1 MGSCLLRLPEDEGVT
16 LSGPVTRRLLE
27 QGDGDAALL
36 YICLLRRRG
45 AISMAQAAQELRWD
59 ARRTAAAEDK
69 LRQMEL
75 LGPAQPERAGES
87 QPSREPPTYQRQDV
101 TDCLE
106 KDGIFRALTAE
117 VERKLG
123 KRLSTPDLSMLLG
136 LYDYL
141 GLPPD
146 VIFLLVGHCA
156 ERTARQYGPG
166 RRPTMRQIEK
176 EGYAWARRGLDT
188 QERAAAYLRQYAQRQ
203 ERMPSYMR
211 ALQLGDR
218 APAPSEEKY
227 LLTWLDWGFPP
238 ETVALA
244 YDRTML
250 RCHELKWGYL
260 NGILKNWHGK
270 GLHTPEEVETGDSA
284 PERRSAGPQAPE
296 AQSGASV
303 DPRIAEMR
311 RYMKKRGG
319 GES

>member
-45 AISMAQAAQELRWD
+45 AISTAQAAQELHWD
-59 ARRTAAAEDK
+59 AQRTAAAEDK

-75 LGPAQPERAGES
+75 LGPAQPEREP
-87 QPSREPPTYQRQDV
+87 QPSQEPPTYQRQDV
-101 TDCLE
+101 TECLE

-156 ERTARQYGPG
+156 QRTARQYGPG

-176 EGYAWARRGLDT
+176 EGYAWARMGIDT
-188 QERAAAYLRQYAQRQ
+188 QAAADAYLRTYAQRQ
-203 ERMPSYMR
+203 GVLPQYMK

-218 APAPSEEKY
+218 PPAPSEEKY
-227 LLTWLDWGFPP
+227 ILAWQEMGFGP
-238 ETVALA
+238 EAVALA
-244 YDRTML
+244 YDKTVL
-250 RCHELKWGYL
+250 KCHELKWAYC
-260 NGILKNWHGK
+260 NGILKKWNEA
-270 GLHTPEEVETGDSA
+270 GLHTVEEIQAGDRPAARRGDQQSPRDTET
-284 PERRSAGPQAPE
+284 
-296 AQSGASV
+296 
-303 DPRIAEMR
+303 EMR
-311 RYMKKRGG
+311 RYMQELHRNRR
-319 GES
+319 

>member
-45 AISMAQAAQELRWD
+45 AISTAQAAQELRWD
-59 ARRTAAAEDK
+59 AQRTAAAEDK

-75 LGPAQPERAGES
+75 LGPAQPEREP
-87 QPSREPPTYQRQDV
+87 QPSQEPPTYQRQDV
-101 TDCLE
+101 TECLE

-156 ERTARQYGPG
+156 QRTARQYGPG

-203 ERMPSYMR
+203 ERMPAYMR

-238 ETVALA
+238 ETVAQVGLSQRHFEKLA
-244 YDRTML
+244 QQGPPHPRGGGE
-250 RCHELKWGYL
+250 RGQRA
-260 NGILKNWHGK
+260 G
-270 GLHTPEEVETGDSA
+270 A
-284 PERRSAGPQAPE
+284 PERRAPGPGGPERRLGGPPHRRNAPVHE
-296 AQSGASV
+296 K
-303 DPRIAEMR
+303 E
-311 RYMKKRGG
+311 RGR
-319 GES
+319 

>member
-1 MGSCLLRLPEDEGVT
+1 MVGSCLLHLPEDEGVT
-16 LSGPVTRRLLE
+16 LSGPVTRRLL
-27 QGDGDAALL
+27 GGGSGDAALL
-36 YICLLRRRG
+36 YICLLHRRG
-45 AISMAQAAQELRWD
+45 SISPEQAGQELRWD
-59 ARRTAAAEDK
+59 RLRTQSAEDA
-69 LRQMEL
+69 LRQMGL
-75 LGPAQPERAGES
+75 LGPAQPSAEAV
-87 QPSREPPTYQRQDV
+87 PAPEPPVYQRQDV
-101 TDCLE
+101 ADSLE
-106 KDGIFRALTAE
+106 RDGAFRALTAE

-123 KRLSTPDLSMLLG
+123 KRLSTPDLSILLG

-141 GLPPD
+141 GLPAD
-146 VIFLLVGHCA
+146 VIFLLVGHCT

-188 QERAAAYLRQYAQRQ
+188 QERAARYLKQYARQ
-203 ERMPSYMR
+203 QGRLPQYMR

-218 APAPSEEKY
+218 PAAPSEEKY
-227 LLTWLDWGFPP
+227 LLAWLDWGFPP

-270 GLHTPEEVETGDSA
+270 GLHTPEEVEAGDQA
-284 PERRSAGPQAPE
+284 PGKPSGTAPSAGE
-296 AQSGASV
+296 NTGSGL

-311 RYMKKRGG
+311 KYMKKRPG